1 MHINSRYWYFNPDR
15 MVGICLNSTFCKAS
29 HKKKKLAIIPQNF
42 LDFSI
47 AGMVPCDQNIH
58 KIVKCMAIGYAR
70 DIPDKF
76 INSSK
81 VNQIQMWTV
90 LQIAVC
96 VVFLLLAAFFAGK
109 KLGQRKFIKL
119 NDEMQAL
126 ELSFKHLVDDIEMV
140 ANHNLKALDGQS
152 SMLKELLTV
161 ADKKCLYAND
171 LLKEIDEGVD
181 SLRKRNLNP
190 ANALTS
196 IDQGH
201 DKRFR
206 KEVKDTFEE
215 LLKKLVSL
223 NTRVGELE
231 ANAPALDPEE
241 LRDLVN
247 KELTRHLKALD
258 ADFDRNEKPAQSMPA
273 RPANIKEL
281 KPASIDGTVRFPSA
295 VKKTDLVIES
305 NLPRPALAY
314 PVNEVLKL
322 FSEGVTLPQIARTL
336 NMGKGEIELI
346 LKIYGEGI
354 TMRNVI

>member
-1 MHINSRYWYFNPDR
+1 
-15 MVGICLNSTFCKAS
+15 
-29 HKKKKLAIIPQNF
+29 
-42 LDFSI
+42 
-47 AGMVPCDQNIH
+47 MVPCDRNIH
-58 KIVKCMAIGYAR
+58 KIVNATAIGYAR
-70 DIPDKF
+70 SIPNKSY
-76 INSSK
+76 NSAE
-81 VNQIQMWTV
+81 VNQILMWTA
-90 LQIAVC
+90 LQIGVC
-96 VVFLLLAAFFAGK
+96 VVFLLLAAFVAGK
-109 KLGQRKFIKL
+109 KLGQRKFLKL
-119 NDEMQAL
+119 HDEMAAL
-126 ELSFKHLVDDIEMV
+126 ELSFKHLIDDIEMV

-206 KEVKDTFEE
+206 KEVKDTLEE
-215 LLKKLVSL
+215 LLKKLVFL

-231 ANAPALDPEE
+231 ANEPVLDHEE

-247 KELTRHLKALD
+247 KEVARHLKAID
-258 ADFDRNEKPAQSMPA
+258 ADFDRNDKPVQPVAA

-281 KPASIDGTVRFPSA
+281 KPASIEGTVRFPSA
-295 VKKTDLVIES
+295 VKKTDLMIES
-305 NLPRPALAY
+305 NMPRPPAGY
-314 PVNEVLKL
+314 PVTEVLKL

-346 LKIYGEGI
+346 LKIYGDGI
-354 TMRNVI
+354 SMRNVI